1 MLRSIFLT
9 FLLLA
14 LPISSNA
21 GIAQVPVTSYTGLN
35 FNITNM
41 SAAGLSSA
49 CTELKLDVTGAIA
62 NSGKFS
68 AYGAVNCPAID
79 GSYSLSGSGYLTT
92 GGYIAFTFNMIDK
105 VFNCEVS
112 TSTWGG
118 TCTIIKIYPWS
129 TLGTATVTY
138 LP

>member
-9 FLLLA
+9 FLLFA

-41 SAAGLSSA
+41 TAAGFGSD
-49 CTELKLDVTGAIA
+49 CTSLYLDVAGAIA
-62 NSGKFS
+62 NSGRFTV
-68 AYGAVNCPAID
+68 YGSLNCTATQT
-79 GSYSLSGSGYLTT
+79 SYVSTGAGYLSTVGT
-92 GGYIAFTFNMIDK
+92 LEITNFIGNIRLLCT
-105 VFNCEVS
+105 VS
-112 TSTWGG
+112 TSTWSG
-118 TCTIIKIYPWS
+118 TCS
-129 TLGTATVTY
+129 TYNLSNIRLGTGTVTY